1 MKYRTLN
8 LTFHVLCGE
17 VRCMKLLP
25 RPVDYEEIE
34 KRIRA
39 FPVTAILG
47 ARQCG
52 KTTIARQ
59 FKVGHYFDLE
69 NPRDLA
75 RLDQPQLALED
86 LTGLIVID
94 EIQRLPDLFPLIRY
108 FVDTIREQKYLIL
121 GSASKDLI
129 RQSSESLAGR
139 IAYYDLGGFRIHDV
153 GVERFK

>member
-1 MKYRTLN
+1 M
-8 LTFHVLCGE
+8 
-17 VRCMKLLP
+17 
-25 RPVDYEEIE
+25 
-34 KRIRA
+34 
-39 FPVTAILG
+39 
-47 ARQCG
+47 
-52 KTTIARQ
+52 
-59 FKVGHYFDLE
+59 
-69 NPRDLA
+69 
-75 RLDQPQLALED
+75 ALED